1 MSFVPTADIVSRQK
15 IEANSLNCSKCGV
28 APRACFMPRAEI
40 TMLHDEGNEIAAH
53 SRAHPDLTTLTH
65 SEMQGPVE
73 GGTIRDAY

>member
-1 MSFVPTADIVSRQK
+1 MRSGT
-15 IEANSLNCSKCGV
+15 ESLLYAS
-28 APRACFMPRAEI
+28 RAEI